1 MCTPDTI
8 TIPLKDPKRGNMELL
23 SSKTKKIFKKWII
36 LSQAAIMRWKINRVV
51 PKLALFKKQMH
62 RKKSFPYPFFFL
74 FRLAAKFHLSP
85 YKGGFTHIIIFFS
98 VGGATIK
105 CVVAKLPEYFKTC
118 PVSPWDLISNI
129 SSWMLAQISDPVT
142 FHKMNP
148 QINSYFKG
156 PGKLTESSWIYRQ
169 NCCRLTAVSVF

>member
-1 MCTPDTI
+1 MNYPFPGCFHAQKNI
-8 TIPLKDPKRGNMELL
+8 GG
-23 SSKTKKIFKKWII
+23 
-36 LSQAAIMRWKINRVV
+36 SQ
-51 PKLALFKKQMH
+51 KLALFKKQMH

-142 FHKMNP
+142 F
-148 QINSYFKG
+148 QILQTFLFQIFKSEFVGPFFPLSYPCHLGCTMRG
-156 PGKLTESSWIYRQ
+156 P
-169 NCCRLTAVSVF
+169 SVF